1 VGPNPTEPASLVYRF
16 IGLHIIVI
24 IMSTATDLSVTSVL
38 SPYSKF
44 KMALKSKEVKRQYPN
59 LLEKFLD
66 FCKIEGHSVEQKATN
81 FYLFAKSKSQ
91 EELEDLVI
99 KFILF
104 QTERIDQGEI
114 TSGTLRNYLKALKL
128 FCKMN
133 RIGVFWDIIS
143 HSIPRV
149 KKHANDRI
157 PTVEEIKKLI
167 EYPDRRIKPIVLL
180 SVSTGVRVGAWDYM
194 KWKHITPLKNENGD
208 IIAAKLLVYP
218 NEPEEYFTFMT
229 SEAYNA
235 VKEWMDFRASFGE
248 EITGESWILRNTWQ
262 KVKPRY
268 SHRIGLA
275 KYPKQFK
282 STGIKTLVGRALQI
296 QGVRSKLDLK
306 NGEKNH
312 DWKTLHGFRKF
323 FKTQTERVMKSLN
336 VEILMGHD
344 IGISKPYYKPSE
356 QEPFEDYKKAIDL
369 LTIDSSKSRLEK
381 QIKEIKE
388 KSKDNDNLIKSKLEE
403 KENQIQTLM
412 KKQEQFQQLIQSL
425 IDSGQLKPNNI

>member
-1 VGPNPTEPASLVYRF
+1 MSVYA
-16 IGLHIIVI
+16 
-24 IMSTATDLSVTSVL
+24 TATDLSGTSVL

-66 FCKIEGHSVEQKATN
+66 FCKFEGHNVEQKATE
-81 FYLFAKSKSQ
+81 FYLFAKSKSL

-104 QTERIDQGEI
+104 QMERIDKGEI

-133 RIGVFWDIIS
+133 RIGIFWDIIS
-143 HSIPRV
+143 HSIPKI
-149 KKHANDRI
+149 KKHASDRI
-157 PTVEEIKKLI
+157 PTMEEIKKLI
-167 EYPDRRIKPIVLL
+167 QYPDRRIKPIVLL
-180 SVSTGVRVGAWDYM
+180 SLSTGIRVGAWDYM
-194 KWKHITPLKNENGD
+194 NWKNITPLRNENGE

-229 SEAYNA
+229 PEAYNA

-248 EITGESWILRNTWQ
+248 EIMGESSVLRNTWQ

-296 QGVRSKLDLK
+296 QGVRSKLDLN

-356 QEPFEDYKKAIDL
+356 QELLEDYKKAIDL
-369 LTIDSSKSRLEK
+369 LTVDNNKTRLEK
-381 QIKEIKE
+381 QIKELKE
-388 KSKDNDNLIKSKLEE
+388 KSKDNDYLIRSKLEE
-403 KENQIQTLM
+403 KDNQIQTLI
-412 KKQEQFQQLIQSL
+412 KKQEQFERLIQSL
-425 IDSGQLKPNNI
+425 KDSGQLKAASISS